1 MMDLKFQ
8 FESLIDF
15 WQMAG
20 HGPYVWAC
28 YALTFT
34 SLGLLLWAPLR
45 RRRALFEQLRRQQ
58 RITEHEQQLKSQSA
72 G

>member
-1 MMDLKFQ
+1 MDLQFQ
-8 FESLIDF
+8 FESIAGF

-28 YALTFT
+28 YGLTFT
-34 SLGLLLWAPLR
+34 CLGLLFLAPLR

-58 RITEHEQQLKSQSA
+58 RIAEYEQPSKPQSA
-72 G
+72 A

>member
-1 MMDLKFQ
+1 MDLQFQ
-8 FESLIDF
+8 FESLVSF

-28 YALTFT
+28 YGLTFT
-34 SLGLLLWAPLR
+34 CLSLLLVGPLR

-58 RITEHEQQLKSQSA
+58 RIAEHEQQLSA
-72 G
+72 QPVD